1 MYTEFYGLRELPF
14 DLSPNPRYLL
24 MTPRHREALAN
35 LQYGISSRKALTLL
49 IGEAGTGK
57 TTLIRAAL
65 ASEVCRGARVLHL
78 NNPSLTREEFV
89 EFLGRGFDLG
99 PDAMTSKATML
110 HRLEEALL
118 ERRLAGETIALVI
131 DEAQALPYELLEE
144 IRMLANI
151 ETATEKLLPIVLA
164 GQPELADRLNEPSMR
179 QLKQRVALRCTLG
192 LLDAVECAAYVA
204 GRIKVAGGDCGQIFT
219 RDALKSVFQHSNGIP
234 RTVNVICDNA
244 LVNGFA
250 GGIRPITDDVV
261 RDVCREFDL
270 GTGAPASAPR
280 PALRP
285 VEREGPVP
293 GAVPSPVAPSA
304 SSPEAASSRPADA
317 VGERMF
323 STINRK
329 RRFSFF

>member
-65 ASEVCRGARVLHL
+65 SSEVCRGARVLHL
-78 NNPSLTREEFV
+78 NNPSLTRQEFV

-110 HRLEEALL
+110 HRLEDVLL

-151 ETATEKLLPIVLA
+151 ETAAEKLLPIVLA
-164 GQPELADRLNEPSMR
+164 GQPELAERLNEPSMR

-192 LLDAVECAAYVA
+192 LLDPVECAAYVA
-204 GRIKVAGGDCGQIFT
+204 GRIKVAGGECGQIFT
-219 RDALKSVFQHSNGIP
+219 RDALKSVFQHSSGIP

-250 GGIRPITDDVV
+250 AGIKPISDDIV
-261 RDVCREFDL
+261 REVCKEFDL
-270 GTGAPASAPR
+270 ATGLPAVTPR
-280 PALRP
+280 PTPRP
-285 VEREGPVP
+285 VEREGPAP
-293 GAVPSPVAPSA
+293 GAVPRPAGATA
-304 SSPEAASSRPADA
+304 SSQDVATSRPADPG
-317 VGERMF
+317 GERMF

>member
-1 MYTEFYGLRELPF
+1 MYTSFYGLTERPF

-35 LQYGISSRKALTLL
+35 LQYGISSRKSLTLL
-49 IGEAGTGK
+49 LGEAGTGK

-65 ASEVCRGARVLHL
+65 ASDACRGARVLHL
-78 NNPSLTREEFV
+78 NNPSLTRDEFI

-99 PDAMTSKATML
+99 AAAMSSKATML
-110 HRLEEALL
+110 HLL
-118 ERRLAGETIALVI
+118 ESELIARRTAGETIALVV

-144 IRMLANI
+144 IRMLTNI
-151 ETATEKLLPIVLA
+151 ETATEKLLPVVLA

-192 LLDAVECAAYVA
+192 LLDAVECAAYIA
-204 GRIKVAGGDCGQIFT
+204 GRLKVAGGDCAQIFT
-219 RDALKSVFQHSNGIP
+219 REALKAICQQSGGVP

-250 GGIRPITDDVV
+250 AGLKPITDALIEDVG
-261 RDVCREFDL
+261 REFDL
-270 GTGAPASAPR
+270 SAAATRHTARPASAP
-280 PALRP
+280 
-285 VEREGPVP
+285 
-293 GAVPSPVAPSA
+293 VAPGGVPAVKESERLFSA
-304 SSPEAASSRPADA
+304 S
-317 VGERMF
+317 
-323 STINRK
+323 NRK